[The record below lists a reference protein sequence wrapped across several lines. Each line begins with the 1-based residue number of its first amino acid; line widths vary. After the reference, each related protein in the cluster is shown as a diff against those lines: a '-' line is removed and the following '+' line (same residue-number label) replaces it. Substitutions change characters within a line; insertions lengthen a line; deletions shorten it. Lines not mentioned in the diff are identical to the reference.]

1 MRLFCQNFI
10 KICYDEKN
18 TLRKNMHK
26 KPKIIFFDIDD
37 TLYIKSENR
46 IPTST
51 IHALQKLKQQGIMVA
66 IATGRGKGVFP
77 PCIHQIIEEIGIDLL
92 VTINGQYVEY
102 RGNCLIDFPLKNV
115 QIQEV
120 TNYLIS
126 QNIAYGYMT
135 VDKIFVFDETPA
147 LTNALTSL
155 HIPYHTIKAED
166 FDKSLPIYQILAFY
180 DDNRTAN
187 LHFAEQLKTVRWHVS
202 GVDILDKH
210 GSKMRGISA
219 VLQHLN
225 ILSEDVWA
233 FGDGLNDIEM
243 LQSVGFG
250 VAVGNAHPDLK
261 AVADFVADDIKND
274 GIFKSLQQLNIID

>member
-1 MRLFCQNFI
+1 
-10 KICYDEKN
+10 
-18 TLRKNMHK
+18 MHK

-37 TLYIKSENR
+37 TLYIKHENR
-46 IPTST
+46 VPIST
-51 IHALQKLKQQGIMVA
+51 IHALQQLKQQGIMVA

-77 PCIHQIIEEIGIDLL
+77 PCILDIIKNIGIDLL

-102 RGNCLIDFPLKNV
+102 QGKCLIDFPLNQR

-120 TNYLIS
+120 TDYLIT
-126 QNIAYGYMT
+126 QKIAYGYMT
-135 VDKIFVFDETPA
+135 ADKIFAFDETPA

-155 HIPYHTIKAED
+155 HIAYNTIKAEE

-187 LHFAEQLKTVRWHVS
+187 LHFAEALKTVRWHVS

-210 GSKMRGISA
+210 GSKMRGIEA

-225 ILSEDVWA
+225 VSLDEIWA
-233 FGDGLNDIEM
+233 FGDGLNDVEM
-243 LQSVGFG
+243 IKSAGFG
-250 VAVGNAHPDLK
+250 VAVGNAHTNLK
-261 AVADFVADDIKND
+261 AVADFVADDIKHD
-274 GIFKSLQQLNIID
+274 GIFKSLQHLNIID

>member
-1 MRLFCQNFI
+1 MQNP
-10 KICYDEKN
+10 
-18 TLRKNMHK
+18 
-26 KPKIIFFDIDD
+26 PKIIFFDIDD
-37 TLYIKSENR
+37 TLYIKAENR
-46 IPTST
+46 VPDST
-51 IHALQKLKQQGIMVA
+51 ITALKSLKKQGIIIA

-77 PCIHQIIEEIGIDLL
+77 PSILEMIHQIGIDLL

-102 RGNCLIDFPLKNV
+102 QGNCLMDFPLKNS

-120 TNYLIS
+120 TDYLIS

-135 VDKIFVFDETPA
+135 ADKIFAFDETPA

-155 HIPYHTIKAED
+155 HIPYQTIKAEE

-187 LHFAEQLKTVRWHVS
+187 LHFAEGLKTVRWHIS
-202 GVDILDKH
+202 GVDILDKD
-210 GSKMRGISA
+210 GSKSRGIEQA
-219 VLQHLN
+219 LTALNLQF
-225 ILSEDVWA
+225 SDAWA

-250 VAVGNAHPDLK
+250 IAMGNAHPQLK
-261 AVADFVADDIKND
+261 AVADFVADDIQQD
-274 GIFKSLQQLNIID
+274 GIFKSLQSLKIID